1 MSTVA
6 VSSPRP
12 ALADVVSKSLLSDA
26 VLVVGGA
33 AFVGLLAQISFM
45 IHPFV
50 VPFTGQTLGV
60 LLVGSTLGMRRA
72 IASMALY
79 MVAGLAGL
87 PWLAAP
93 VKSGYSPLLFGYL
106 LGFVLSVTLMSW
118 LAAKG
123 NDRNVV
129 SALGLF
135 IIGELAIYA
144 IGVPWLAV
152 DLHMSL
158 ARAVTVGMT
167 PYLIFDL
174 AKAVVAGVLLPTT
187 WRLVDRATK
196 S

>member
-6 VSSPRP
+6 VRAPRP
-12 ALADVVSKSLLSDA
+12 VLADVVSKSLTADV
-26 VLVVGGA
+26 VLVVGAA
-33 AFVGLLAQISFM
+33 AFVGLLAQVSFM

-60 LLVGSTLGMRRA
+60 LLVGSTLGVRRA
-72 IASMALY
+72 IASMTLY

-93 VKSGYSPLLFGYL
+93 FRSGYSPLLFGYL
-106 LGFVLSVTLMSW
+106 LGFILSVSLMSW
-118 LAAKG
+118 LASRG

-135 IIGELAIYA
+135 VIGELAIYS

-152 DLHMSL
+152 DLHVSL
-158 ARAVTVGMT
+158 AKAITLGMT

-174 AKAVVAGVLLPTT
+174 AKAVLAGTLLPAT
-187 WRLVDRATK
+187 WRLVDRTRV

>member
-6 VSSPRP
+6 VPTRRSV
-12 ALADVVSKSLLSDA
+12 LADVVPRSLLADA
-26 VLVVGGA
+26 LLVVGAA
-33 AFVGLLAQISFM
+33 AFVGLMAQISFY

-50 VPFTGQTLGV
+50 VPFTGQTLAV
-60 LLVGSTLGMRRA
+60 LLVGSTLGVRRA
-72 IASMALY
+72 ITAMALY
-79 MVAGLAGL
+79 VAVGLAGV
-87 PWLAAP
+87 PWFAGHA
-93 VKSGYSPLLFGYL
+93 SGYSSLLFGYL

-158 ARAVTVGMT
+158 AKAVTVGMT

-174 AKAVVAGVLLPTT
+174 AKAVVAGVALPSAWRFVERTT
-187 WRLVDRATK
+187 K
-196 S
+196 N

>member
-6 VSSPRP
+6 LTSPRGV
-12 ALADVVSKSLLSDA
+12 LADVVAPSLVADA
-26 VLVVGGA
+26 IFVVSGA
-33 AFVGLLAQISFM
+33 AFVGLLAQISFFV
-45 IHPFV
+45 HPFV

-72 IASMALY
+72 LASMALY
-79 MVAGLAGL
+79 VVAGLVGL
-87 PWLAAP
+87 PWFASHA
-93 VKSGYSPLLFGYL
+93 SGYSSLLFGYL
-106 LGFVLSVTLMSW
+106 LGFIVSVTLMSW
-118 LAAKG
+118 LASKG

-144 IGVPWLAV
+144 VGVPWLAV
-152 DLHMSL
+152 DLHISL
-158 ARAVTVGMT
+158 LKAISIGMT

-174 AKAVVAGVLLPTT
+174 AKAIVAGTLLPAT

-196 S
+196 D

>member
-6 VSSPRP
+6 LTSPRRV
-12 ALADVVSKSLLSDA
+12 LADVVAPSLVADA
-26 VLVVGGA
+26 IFVVSGA
-33 AFVGLLAQISFM
+33 AFVGLLAQTSFFV
-45 IHPFV
+45 HPFV

-72 IASMALY
+72 LASMALY
-79 MVAGLAGL
+79 VVAGLVGL
-87 PWLAAP
+87 PWFASHA
-93 VKSGYSPLLFGYL
+93 SGYSSLLFGYL
-106 LGFVLSVTLMSW
+106 LGFIVSVTLMSW
-118 LAAKG
+118 LASKG

-144 IGVPWLAV
+144 VGVPWLAV
-152 DLHMSL
+152 DLHISL
-158 ARAVTVGMT
+158 LKAISIGMT

-174 AKAVVAGVLLPTT
+174 AKAIVAGTLLPAT

-196 S
+196 D